1 MKNKVKHSISRKNI
15 TNVPLVS
22 RTEAAWYN
30 SDGNIVYWSGL
41 TESTLSTGTTV
52 YNTTVDAS
60 LELEE
65 GFYKYSGSTPQ
76 WVRVTGNTE
85 IYDSYQLPI
94 YLESSV
100 DELGPMVGFD
110 GTVGQNEITANFA
123 YVVNCE
129 QVTIYNTTNYG
140 KVKTMANAVF
150 TINWGDGTTSGIT
163 SNGNTTKTFDVAG
176 EKRISIILDA
186 PWSTTQIVKSIN
198 VSCIPTPTPTPTK
211 TATPTPTLTPTS
223 TVTATP
229 TLTPTNTA
237 TQTLTPTQT
246 PTNTPT
252 ITLSATLSPTPTV
265 TATITPTST
274 VTPTNSIEAT
284 PTLTPTQTPTSSIP
298 ATPTL
303 TPTQT
308 PTSSIPATPTLT
320 PTNTPTM
327 TPSTSSDFYWWT
339 LIRCDDGATT
349 CYSVPK
355 SNAQMQVGRIF
366 YSAGGHYYTI
376 GTPIRT
382 DEDPDPGNGDCG
394 DKLDGTMMAAGT
406 TCYDTSETPIP
417 SVVYRTAKITAAW
430 AFSGSSTNVQT
441 NDTICGKFPYQGID
455 LGYSGLSQNGATQFY
470 VNETGITPGNV
481 YTLYDSNIS
490 GGGSVVNGKNKYY
503 GIILGTGSTFNYTVY
518 INDSGEMSEWLA
530 CGVTPTPTL
539 TPTNTQTPTLTPTPT
554 MTPSTSAD
562 YYWWT
567 LIRCDDGAT
576 TCYSVPYNNAQMA
589 VGRIFYSAGGHYYT
603 IGTPIRTDQ
612 DPDPGN
618 GDCGDKLEG
627 TMMAAGTTCYDTSET
642 PIPSTVYRTAKITAA
657 WAFTGT
663 STNIQTNNTICNK
676 FPYQGVDYGYTA
688 LTQNGATQFYVDEA
702 SIEPGTSYTLYDSN
716 ISGGGSAVNGG
727 DKYFGIILGT
737 GNTFNYTVR
746 ISSSGVM
753 SDWLTCGITPT
764 PTLTPTNTQTP
775 TLTPTNTQTPTN
787 TVTPTMTPSTS
798 ADYYWWTLVRC
809 DNQDICYSVPYNNA
823 QMSVG
828 RIFYSAGGHYYTVGT
843 PIRTDQDPD
852 PGNGTCGN
860 KIEGTLMPV
869 GTACYD
875 TSETPIPSVSYRTAY
890 ISAFSKTGS
899 SPTYQT
905 IITDTCDKN
914 PAGVIGAYTG
924 LSQNGTTSFY
934 VNETGITPNTT
945 YTLYDSNV
953 SGGGNVVNGGDR
965 YYAILIGGSGF
976 TFHYVVQ
983 ISSSGVMSD
992 WHECPPPTPTPTP
1005 TITNT
1010 QTPTITPT
1018 VTPTSSIPATP
1029 TPTNTL
1035 TPTVTP
1041 TNTITPTNTLT
1052 PTVTP
1057 TNTLTPTVTPTNT
1070 LTPTNTVTP
1079 SLTPTN
1085 TVTPSLTP
1093 TNTMTPTMTPTPST
1107 TFYWWELSRCDNQ
1120 TICYSVPYSAAQ
1132 MSPGRIFYS
1141 AGGHYYT
1148 IGAYYN
1154 TTGTN
1159 QGNGTCGDKL
1169 EGTMMPVGTT
1179 CYDTSETPI
1188 PSVVY
1193 RTASVSGAWNK
1204 FGVSVNQM
1212 LTDSCSYN
1220 PLTLIS
1226 LGYTGLSQNGS
1237 SSFYVNESSIVP
1249 GTSYTLYDSNVSGG
1263 GSVVNG
1269 GDKYYPILISGS
1281 GSTFQYVVK
1290 ISSVGV
1296 MSDWNYCPGYGP
1308 TPTPTMTLTPTLTPT
1323 PTPTPSPIGAYY
1335 DTGYG
1340 CQFYTYDPGG
1350 TPCTPGGSQT
1360 YTYYYMDE
1368 YACNDCGG
1376 SPQRTNVLV
1385 AFPSASP
1392 PIVNKWY
1399 YPTSIT
1405 GFAYKYL
1412 DSGEQSAG
1420 AGVILNGNYYNTCD
1434 LACPD

>member
-1 MKNKVKHSISRKNI
+1 
-15 TNVPLVS
+15 LVS

-455 LGYSGLSQNGATQFY
+455 
-470 VNETGITPGNV
+470 
-481 YTLYDSNIS
+481 
-490 GGGSVVNGKNKYY
+490 
-503 GIILGTGSTFNYTVY
+503 
-518 INDSGEMSEWLA
+518 
-530 CGVTPTPTL
+530 
-539 TPTNTQTPTLTPTPT
+539 
-554 MTPSTSAD
+554 
-562 YYWWT
+562 
-567 LIRCDDGAT
+567 
-576 TCYSVPYNNAQMA
+576 
-589 VGRIFYSAGGHYYT
+589 
-603 IGTPIRTDQ
+603 
-612 DPDPGN
+612 
-618 GDCGDKLEG
+618 
-627 TMMAAGTTCYDTSET
+627 
-642 PIPSTVYRTAKITAA
+642 
-657 WAFTGT
+657 
-663 STNIQTNNTICNK
+663 
-676 FPYQGVDYGYTA
+676 YGYTA

-869 GTACYD
+869 GTTCYD

-1159 QGNGTCGDKL
+1159 PGNGTCGDKL